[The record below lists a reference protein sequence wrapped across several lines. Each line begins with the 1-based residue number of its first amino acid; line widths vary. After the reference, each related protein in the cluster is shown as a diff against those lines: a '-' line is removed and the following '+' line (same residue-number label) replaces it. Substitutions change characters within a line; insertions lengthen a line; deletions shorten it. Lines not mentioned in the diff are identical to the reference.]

1 VGGNVGQLLDQVV
14 TLLSTADTAYY
25 WTTDPW
31 RVFILG
37 TRTGTTAPW
46 DVTDGSDLFAG
57 DTPYS
62 QSITVTH
69 NQMANMSYAI
79 GSAVLLN
86 TLNATIV
93 GNGTATTFNL
103 PEAVGSTPTITLNSA
118 SQTVG
123 VLGVDTGKN
132 WYWAQGSAVL
142 TQDSGGGV
150 LTSADILV
158 VTYTPE
164 TQAVAQSP
172 NVGSLQSLQAIE
184 GTSAEYDYSQTTS
197 QPLLPADLL
206 SLAEAYQVEYGEPA
220 QTVSFYTL
228 RPGLAVGQIQS
239 ITLAEAGISGSFLIA
254 TIQMTTIDN
263 VIVWQYTA
271 FGGANIGNAIT
282 ALTQF
287 INRQQATGS
296 IVTPSTPITG
306 ATIPVPGTFASGPV
320 DVGGIHGPLSFA
332 GGVTKGNL
340 LAVVVAGNNFNST
353 PTLTDTLG
361 NTYVQAVSGH
371 NAGFFPNWVWIMY
384 CIANATGANAVTCT
398 NGSGSMTICQ
408 ISGVNALAPVDTI
421 GTASGVAPIIAVSNA
436 NNVVVTGICMDSSS
450 NIPVASAPEVVIGY
464 TLGLGPASDG
474 AGSVRTVTSA
484 GAFASS
490 LLTTAG
496 DVIYA
501 SVSFNRVAP
510 TAPPAQTTDVIAN
523 PQGTVSNAS
532 ALTLNLPVFGA
543 GGASIKPGTKTGNTE
558 QVQCASGS
566 AGATGAPLLY
576 DASGNAVT
584 GVTGQLVPSG
594 GTTGQVLAKS
604 SGSNYAT
611 SWQNSAN
618 NTHSEPLTDGNSNF
632 IFANGDIVVVVGV
645 PN

>member
-1 VGGNVGQLLDQVV
+1 
-14 TLLSTADTAYY
+14 
-25 WTTDPW
+25 
-31 RVFILG
+31 
-37 TRTGTTAPW
+37 
-46 DVTDGSDLFAG
+46 
-57 DTPYS
+57 
-62 QSITVTH
+62 
-69 NQMANMSYAI
+69 
-79 GSAVLLN
+79 
-86 TLNATIV
+86 
-93 GNGTATTFNL
+93 
-103 PEAVGSTPTITLNSA
+103 
-118 SQTVG
+118 
-123 VLGVDTGKN
+123 
-132 WYWAQGSAVL
+132 
-142 TQDSGGGV
+142 
-150 LTSADILV
+150 
-158 VTYTPE
+158 
-164 TQAVAQSP
+164 
-172 NVGSLQSLQAIE
+172 
-184 GTSAEYDYSQTTS
+184 
-197 QPLLPADLL
+197 
-206 SLAEAYQVEYGEPA
+206 
-220 QTVSFYTL
+220 
-228 RPGLAVGQIQS
+228 
-239 ITLAEAGISGSFLIA
+239 
-254 TIQMTTIDN
+254 
-263 VIVWQYTA
+263 
-271 FGGANIGNAIT
+271 
-282 ALTQF
+282 
-287 INRQQATGS
+287 
-296 IVTPSTPITG
+296 
-306 ATIPVPGTFASGPV
+306 
-320 DVGGIHGPLSFA
+320 
-332 GGVTKGNL
+332 
-340 LAVVVAGNNFNST
+340 
-353 PTLTDTLG
+353 
-361 NTYVQAVSGH
+361 
-371 NAGFFPNWVWIMY
+371 MY